1 MYYRLI
7 NNFCFKIFFNTTV
20 HYWFS
25 VTKLRT
31 VIPGDS
37 IGTNQDLENTLL
49 TLNNLATIYADTSYQ
64 DDTPITFKRLE
75 HIDYNYEIM
84 IDNPRGTR
92 KRVIVRLWL
101 GLSSDVTDI
110 R

>member
-1 MYYRLI
+1 MR
-7 NNFCFKIFFNTTV
+7 NTIV
-20 HYWFS
+20 HCWFS
-25 VTKLRT
+25 VTKVRT

-37 IGTNQDLENTLL
+37 IGTNQDLENTLV

-75 HIDYNYEIM
+75 HIDYNYEIT
-84 IDNPRGTR
+84 IDNPSKSVR
-92 KRVIVRLWL
+92 KVIVRLWL